1 MTWFTLAGAPFV
13 TVSPIGL
20 VSGHVNLLNNGAN
33 FGPDTPSTVTT
44 GIQEAL
50 NAVASAGGGTVKLLP
65 GNYSIGAV
73 IYTPGDHITILGDS
87 GVTLTIGGNYWIH
100 MATDSSGAMHSWIR
114 WIGYGTKVNL
124 NGYVAGIGENAMTAP
139 TTAHHLVISGFE
151 VYGGG
156 VTNYVSINPS
166 NLAHTG
172 AEQQYGQ
179 ILLEDIYLHTFAN
192 AGAGT
197 ALLITNSNVTCR
209 RIYIDGSD
217 YSTTADHSILFCHGG
232 PDNASYYGTCE
243 NLLFE
248 QVHVKNNGSNGQV
261 LELQG
266 CGVASGNGILRDVT
280 FIDCVFDS
288 GASSPVAAG
297 SGGPYIDDNDGYSN
311 SAYVANVRFRDCKFV
326 NCVMEYQSSASYI
339 GSITYAGSGPQTT
352 STYPTGATGSLRGRD
367 NNGGTLYTVS
377 ITVGTSPYSYRNL
390 DGCWEIVYVT
400 GGSVSSITLN
410 SVATGVTSG
419 QFRLGPGDVLTVT
432 YSPTAPTMTK
442 TGSAG

>member
-1 MTWFTLAGAPFV
+1 MTWFTLAGAPFL
-13 TVSPIGL
+13 TVSPIGIL
-20 VSGHVNLLNNGAN
+20 MGHSTLLNNGAN

-50 NAVASAGGGTVKLLP
+50 NAVAAAGGGTIKLLP
-65 GNYSIGAV
+65 GAYSISAAV
-73 IYTPGDHITILGDS
+73 YTPGDHITVPGDP
-87 GVTLTIGGNYWIH
+87 GATLTINGNYAFH
-100 MATDSSGAMHSWIR
+100 MATDSGGGMHSWVA
-114 WIGYGTKVNL
+114 WVGHGTKVNL
-124 NGYVAGIGENAMTAP
+124 NGFASNIGDSTLTAP
-139 TTAHHLVISGFE
+139 STAHHLLVSGFE
-151 VYGGG
+151 VYGGNAPYF
-156 VTNYVSINPS
+156 VAIATTNS
-166 NLAHTG
+166 AQTG
-172 AEQQYGQ
+172 AEQQYGE
-179 ILLEDIYLHTFAN
+179 ILLEDLHLHSFAN
-192 AGAGT
+192 AGSGT
-197 ALLITNSNVTCR
+197 GLLITNSNVTCR
-209 RIYIDGSD
+209 RVFIDGSD
-217 YSTTADHSILFCHGG
+217 YPSVDHSVLFCHGG
-232 PDNASYYGTCE
+232 PENASNYGTCE
-243 NLLFE
+243 NVWFE
-248 QVHVKNNGSNGQV
+248 NVHVKNNGTSGQV
-261 LELQG
+261 VELQG
-266 CGVASGNGILRDVT
+266 NGTASANGILRNVT
-280 FIDCVFDS
+280 FVDCTFDS
-288 GASSPVAAG
+288 GASSPVIAG
-297 SGGPYIDDNDGYSN
+297 LGGPYIDDNNGAAN
-311 SAYVANVRFRDCKFV
+311 SAYVANIRFRDCKFV